1 MILLLPF
8 TVSIVTAQCD
18 WSSADP
24 KTIPLVKGK
33 SYLTS
38 QENIASARE
47 TGWLL
52 VDNFDRKQGYVPL
65 TAFKSRKTD
74 NRSLESQIQ
83 GVPNV
88 SSYPPP
94 SNLINEQMQPK
105 SSIPVTDVHG
115 NPIALPHPLVD
126 CDKSNIDRQ

>member
-8 TVSIVTAQCD
+8 TVSIATAQCD

-65 TAFKSRKTD
+65 TAFKSRKID

-94 SNLINEQMQPK
+94 SNLIHEQMQPK